1 MMPSSTVR
9 SSTGMKTVGEIAISV
24 AGALK
29 IFRRIGID
37 YGDVWEMPLDEA
49 LRTRDVDLDAI
60 LAEIAAL
67 EATPV
72 SAPADSGEL
81 VDYIISHYHQV
92 HRRELVELLGL
103 ARRVEK
109 VHEDHPQAP
118 AGLTVLLEKAQ
129 GELEDHMM
137 KEERIL
143 FPSICSGYRGSLFGP
158 IVVMRH
164 EHDDHAKLIHSI
176 YLVTSG
182 LNLPANAC
190 GSWRALYAGL
200 EKLTTDLIEH
210 IHIENDVLFP
220 RFMNAR

>member
-1 MMPSSTVR
+1 MFDLSILHPLFAFEVIMMPSSTVR

-49 LRTRDVDLDAI
+49 LRTRDVDLDAV

-92 HRRELVELLGL
+92 HRRESYWVWLV
-103 ARRVEK
+103 AWRRCTRITRK
-109 VHEDHPQAP
+109 LQRAWRFF
-118 AGLTVLLEKAQ
+118 LKKR
-129 GELEDHMM
+129 
-137 KEERIL
+137 KESSKTI
-143 FPSICSGYRGSLFGP
+143 
-158 IVVMRH
+158 
-164 EHDDHAKLIHSI
+164 
-176 YLVTSG
+176 
-182 LNLPANAC
+182 
-190 GSWRALYAGL
+190 
-200 EKLTTDLIEH
+200 
-210 IHIENDVLFP
+210 
-220 RFMNAR
+220 